1 MTASRLKLSLLLAG
15 IAFSGLALLSWT
27 QEWFA
32 LTLLDG
38 AVLSVTG
45 EIAAPAL
52 TALALTGLVLV
63 GALSIAGPLF
73 RVILGSLQAPL
84 GFTVGLSAVLA
95 IANPLTSSAAAI
107 TAATGVSGELVREQ
121 VASSTSTLWPL
132 AALVAGVLL
141 VATGILVVATATRW
155 PGATRK
161 YQAVRMAPA
170 DGARTSVDDW
180 DALSDGDD
188 PTR

>member
-1 MTASRLKLSLLLAG
+1 MTATRMKLLLLLAG
-15 IAFSGLALLSWT
+15 IAFSALTLLAWT

-38 AVLSVTG
+38 AVLSVAG

-63 GALSIAGPLF
+63 GALSIAGPFF
-73 RVILGSLQAPL
+73 RVILGSLQALL
-84 GFTVGLSAVLA
+84 GFTVGLSAVIA

-107 TAATGVSGELVREQ
+107 TAATGVSGASAGEQ
-121 VASSTSTLWPL
+121 VDVVAGTAWPWV
-132 AALVAGVLL
+132 ALVAGALL
-141 VATGILVVATATRW
+141 VVTGILVVATARRW

-161 YQAVRMAPA
+161 YQAVRLTGV
-170 DGARTSVDDW
+170 DGTRTAVDDW
-180 DALSDGDD
+180 DALSGGDD

>member
-1 MTASRLKLSLLLAG
+1 MTAGRLKLSLLLAG

-27 QEWFA
+27 QEWFS

-38 AVLSVTG
+38 AVLRVTG
-45 EIAAPAL
+45 ETAAPAL

-73 RVILGSLQAPL
+73 RVILGSLQVLL

-95 IANPLTSSAAAI
+95 IANPLTSSAADI
-107 TAATGVSGELVREQ
+107 TAATGVSGDLVREQ
-121 VASSTSTLWPL
+121 VESSSGTAWPWV
-132 AALVAGVLL
+132 ALVAGALL
-141 VATGILVVATATRW
+141 VVTGILVVATATRW

-170 DGARTSVDDW
+170 EGPRTAVDDW
-180 DALSDGDD
+180 DALSGGDD

>member
-1 MTASRLKLSLLLAG
+1 MSATRMKLLLLLAG
-15 IAFSGLALLSWT
+15 IAFSCLALLSWT

-32 LTLLDG
+32 LTLPDG

-45 EIAAPAL
+45 EVAAPAL

-63 GALSIAGPLF
+63 GALSIAGPFF
-73 RVILGSLQAPL
+73 RVILGSTQALL
-84 GFTVGLSAVLA
+84 GFTVSLSAAIA
-95 IANPLTSSAAAI
+95 IANPLAASAASI
-107 TAATGVSGELVREQ
+107 TAATGVSGELAGEQ
-121 VASSTSTLWPL
+121 VDVTTATAWPWV
-132 AALVAGVLL
+132 ALVAGALI
-141 VATGILVVATATRW
+141 VATGILVVATARRW

-161 YQAVRMAPA
+161 YQAVRLEPA
-170 DGARTSVDDW
+170 EGSRTAVDDW